1 MDPLPQLSP
10 AELRQL
16 MVKALGAVVRGME
29 NETHTDRAAGLAQA
43 AFICAMAR
51 TSEQSPS
58 YELIRFLQGIS
69 DIVGQLLAAAEGYR
83 RFAAEKGD
91 VAEASRWRGLQ
102 CDLDLGLAR
111 GVGLLKGLVALRA
124 GVTESH
130 DLLID
135 ELMRAKGRTSEVE
148 DLLRQWRALA
158 PEEFE
163 LVEGEATMDD
173 SAVALLA
180 WETIAQTEHLAE
192 LAERYPAQLRTVARQ
207 VPKWP
212 VLVSPRDLAHGT
224 TWRKLHA
231 LQLGRDYPLETGGGT
246 RFRPAN
252 PMGRYLTD
260 WVERVHYFRIDLTAC
275 REAAE
280 RRQKRDDDAVRRCWQ
295 VEGENPPTAE
305 MEAVLRTLPDLP
317 RLTKATSDDWTKRA
331 LVPLIMLTDAK
342 TEATCTEPVLKKIW
356 QQKGVKSAATF
367 RSRLLSKVTQT
378 LRPLARKA

>member
-29 NETHTDRAAGLAQA
+29 KETHTDRAAGLAQA

-51 TSEQSPS
+51 SSEQSPS
-58 YELIRFLQGIS
+58 YELIGFLEGTS
-69 DIVGQLLAAAEGYR
+69 KIVSQLLATAEGYR
-83 RFAAEKGD
+83 RFAVEKGD
-91 VAEASRWRGLQ
+91 VAEALRWRRLQ
-102 CDLDLGLAR
+102 CDLDFGLAR
-111 GVGLLKGLVALRA
+111 GFGWLNGLVAYRA
-124 GVTESH
+124 GVTESQ

-135 ELMRAKGRTSEVE
+135 ELMRAKGHTTAMR
-148 DLLRQWRALA
+148 DLLRRWCALA

-163 LVEGEATMDD
+163 VVEGEATMGD
-173 SAVALLA
+173 SAVAYLA

-212 VLVSPRDLAHGT
+212 VLVSQRDLAHGPAC
-224 TWRKLHA
+224 RKLHA

-260 WVERVHYFRIDLTAC
+260 WVERVHYFRIDLTAY

-280 RRQKRDDDAVRRCWQ
+280 RQQNPDDAAVRRYWQ

-305 MEAVLRTLPDLP
+305 MEAVLRSLPDLP
-317 RLTKATSDDWTKRA
+317 RLTKATSDDWAKRA

-367 RSRLLSKVTQT
+367 RSRLLSKVAQT